1 MLARLPKYNTD
12 IGAYRK
18 LFHSVDNGGRK
29 KRPRDR
35 QDTAVVLHIRTC
47 WTARPSSLLETV
59 GKAGKW
65 TMTVM
70 ITFLVG
76 VWDFGRT
83 TGAGSRRRPVRR
95 PLFLH
100 ILRYVQWRLS
110 LS

>member
-1 MLARLPKYNTD
+1 
-12 IGAYRK
+12 
-18 LFHSVDNGGRK
+18 
-29 KRPRDR
+29 
-35 QDTAVVLHIRTC
+35 
-47 WTARPSSLLETV
+47 
-59 GKAGKW
+59 
-65 TMTVM
+65 MTVM